1 MQLATLELNILKS
14 SLWGTAIAVPQ
25 EFDEGG
31 GRLRMSLRLAE
42 MPDRSRA

>member
-31 GRLRMSLRLAE
+31 VGFV
-42 MPDRSRA
+42 